1 MEQED
6 LYILRKHSK
15 GFAALTIVLLAAAL
29 SILSYIVIQYG
40 RISLNIVE
48 EKQSLDSC
56 SVGVGRSIISTNDIE
71 SICSSNFLNSCSGLL
86 NMPMPNMSCVDEGLE
101 CDGVGICERVFTIS
115 STYNPGH
122 GEVSKDVVVKVKEEE
137 HDVSIVDAAVI
148 MLLDFSGSMNGNR
161 ITQLKDTVRSFIDS
175 DYNLSYSVILYNSD
189 IITTSNIGKGQQHN
203 QSIHTMINS
212 NNPGGG
218 TNFVKPLNEALNQI
232 QTSNYE
238 VYYILLIS
246 DGSPN
251 EGIDSSQNFVQNNVL
266 SLNNDA
272 CLFTTS
278 QNPCITVYTLG
289 VDNANQSALQSIS
302 GNTLSQNPEEY
313 SYTVNANQVQLAFQ
327 AIIEEIMCRI
337 GPVLAELPINVF
349 NGLDLLDENIDY
361 VYNEDTKVF
370 KFYDVDPFYI
380 CTEMLNDSAQLTL
393 RWGGVNLNVSE

>member
-1 MEQED
+1 M
-6 LYILRKHSK
+6 KSK
-15 GFAALTIVLLAAAL
+15 GFAALTIVLLSAVL
-29 SILSYIVIQYG
+29 SSLAFIAIQYG
-40 RISLNIVE
+40 RISLNISN
-48 EKQSLDSC
+48 EKQILDSC
-56 SVGVGRSIISTNDIE
+56 STSVGLGVISSNDID
-71 SICSSNFLNSCSGLL
+71 SMCSSDFLNSCSSFLGS
-86 NMPMPNMSCVDEGLE
+86 PSPNLVCIDEGLD
-101 CDGVGICERVFTIS
+101 CNADNVCKRKFSIS
-115 STYNPGH
+115 STYDPGR
-122 GEVSKDVVVKVKEEE
+122 GEVTKSVEMSISEET
-137 HDVSIVDAAVI
+137 HDVSVVDAAVI
-148 MLLDFSGSMNGNR
+148 MLLDFSGSMRGNR
-161 ITQLKDTVRSFIDS
+161 IIQLKDAVRSFVGA
-175 DYNLSYSVILYNSD
+175 DYNLSYSVILYND
-189 IITTSNIGKGQQHN
+189 TIITTSNIGKGQQHN
-203 QSIHTMINS
+203 QNIVSIVNS

-313 SYTVNANQVQLAFQ
+313 SYAVNANQVQLAFQ

-393 RWGGVNLNVSE
+393 RWGDVNLNVSE